1 MMENMA
7 AMGRNGDTQLAH
19 VAPGEMM
26 VPRQVLDNNPGLNS
40 GINAAIMD
48 MGGDPNRYMVGN
60 QDNSINP
67 MTGQPEFFWTELLSF
82 IKPILSSAAGKAVL
96 TNAAGSIISGRKPT
110 LRGALLS
117 GVLGGGINALG
128 GGNMQESFGLGTDD
142 IASGNIN
149 AGIGSNKYGGY
160 LAENRGQKDLSKIA
174 NTAANTGG
182 NIKFRDDLM
191 GAGSIMS
198 KIFPSLGKEGSTLGN
213 ILNTPAAEALLF
225 GLGAQGLS
233 MFDKKETD
241 AMGAE
246 ANKPFGYGN
255 VRVSA
260 PMMRAEKGGQVPE
273 YFPRRT
279 GGIMPSEG
287 SGTEDD
293 VPAMLM
299 AGEFVLNKPAIQ
311 GLGGG
316 DQKKGIERA
325 YALQDTLEGIA

>member
-1 MMENMA
+1 MQNMA

-19 VAPGEMM
+19 VSPGEMM
-26 VPRQVLDNNPGLNS
+26 VPRQVLDNNPRLNS
-40 GINAAIMD
+40 GINSAIMD
-48 MGGDPNRYMVGN
+48 MGGDPNRYRVGN
-60 QDNSINP
+60 QDNSVNP

-82 IKPILSSAAGKAVL
+82 IKPILGSAAGQAAL
-96 TNAAGSIISGRKPT
+96 GSAAGSIISGQKPT
-110 LRGALLS
+110 LRNTLLS
-117 GVLGGGINALG
+117 GIFGGGINTLG
-128 GGNMQESFGLGTDD
+128 GGSLQDSFGLGTDD
-142 IASGNIN
+142 ISSGIIS
-149 AGIGSNKYGGY
+149 AGIGQSGSDAFEK
-160 LAENRGQKDLSKIA
+160 ARRTTPLSEVAKA
-174 NTAANTGG
+174 SANTGG
-182 NIKFRDDLM
+182 GIKFRDDLM
-191 GAGSIMS
+191 GAGSILS

-213 ILNTPAAEALLF
+213 ILNTPAGEALLF

-233 MFDKKETD
+233 MFDKEGTD

-246 ANKPFGYGN
+246 ANRPFGHGN

-260 PMMRAEKGGQVPE
+260 PMMRAAKGGQVPD

-279 GGIMPSEG
+279 GGIMPGEG

-316 DQKKGIERA
+316 DQEKGIQRA
-325 YALQDTLEGIA
+325 YELQNTLEGIA

>member
-1 MMENMA
+1 MMQNMA

-19 VAPGEMM
+19 VSPGEMM

-60 QDNSINP
+60 QSNSINP
-67 MTGQPEFFWTELLSF
+67 MTGQPEFFFTELLSF
-82 IKPILSSAAGKAVL
+82 IKPILGSAAGQAIL
-96 TNAAGSIISGRKPT
+96 TNAAGSLISGQKPT

-117 GVLGGGINALG
+117 GILGGGINSLG
-128 GGNMQESFGLGTDD
+128 GGSLQDSFGLGTDD
-142 IASGNIN
+142 ISSGIIS
-149 AGIGSNKYGGY
+149 AGANQPYGGMY
-160 LAENRGQKDLSKIA
+160 SERERGEDALSEVAKA
-174 NTAANTGG
+174 SAKTGG

-191 GAGSIMS
+191 GAGSILS

-213 ILNTPAAEALLF
+213 ILNTPAGEALLF

-241 AMGAE
+241 AMGEE
-246 ANKPFGYGN
+246 ANRPFGFGN
-255 VRVSA
+255 VPVSA
-260 PMMRAEKGGQVPE
+260 NMMRAEKGGQVPE

-293 VPAMLM
+293 VPAMLT
-299 AGEFVLNKPAIQ
+299 AGEFVLNKPAIE

-325 YALQDTLEGIA
+325 YALQDTLEGMA

>member
-1 MMENMA
+1 MMQKMA

-19 VAPGEMM
+19 VSPGEMM

-60 QDNSINP
+60 QSNSINP
-67 MTGQPEFFWTELLSF
+67 MTGQPEFFFAELLSF
-82 IKPILSSAAGKAVL
+82 IKPILSSAAGKAIL
-96 TNAAGSIISGRKPT
+96 TNAAGSVISGRKPT

-128 GGNMQESFGLGTDD
+128 GGDMQESFGLGTDD

-160 LAENRGQKDLSKIA
+160 LAEDRGQKGLSQIA
-174 NTAANTGG
+174 ETAAKTGG
-182 NIKFRDDLM
+182 DIKFRDDLM
-191 GAGSIMS
+191 GAGSILS

-213 ILNTPAAEALLF
+213 ILNTPAGEALLF

-246 ANKPFGYGN
+246 ANKPFGFGN
-255 VRVSA
+255 VPVSA
-260 PMMRAEKGGQVPE
+260 NMMRAEKGGQVPE

-293 VPAMLM
+293 VPAMLT
-299 AGEFVLNKPAIQ
+299 AGEFVLNKPAIE

-325 YALQDTLEGIA
+325 YALQDTLEGMA

>member
-1 MMENMA
+1 MMQNMA

-19 VAPGEMM
+19 VSPGEMM
-26 VPRQVLDNNPGLNS
+26 VPRQVLDNNPRLNS
-40 GINAAIMD
+40 GINSAIMD
-48 MGGDPNRYMVGN
+48 MGGDPNRYRVGN
-60 QDNSINP
+60 QDNSVNP

-82 IKPILSSAAGKAVL
+82 IKPILGSAAGQAAL
-96 TNAAGSIISGRKPT
+96 GSAAGSIISGQKPT
-110 LRGALLS
+110 LRNTLLS
-117 GVLGGGINALG
+117 GIFGGGINTLG
-128 GGNMQESFGLGTDD
+128 GGSLQDSFGLGTDD
-142 IASGNIN
+142 ISSGIIS
-149 AGIGSNKYGGY
+149 AGIGQSGSDAFEK
-160 LAENRGQKDLSKIA
+160 ARRTTPLSEVAKA
-174 NTAANTGG
+174 SANTGG
-182 NIKFRDDLM
+182 GIKFRDDLM
-191 GAGSIMS
+191 GVGNILS

-213 ILNTPAAEALLF
+213 ILNTPAGEALLF

-233 MFDKKETD
+233 MFDKEGTD

-246 ANKPFGYGN
+246 ANRPFGHGN

-260 PMMRAEKGGQVPE
+260 PMMRAAKGGQVPD

-279 GGIMPSEG
+279 GGIMPGEG

-316 DQKKGIERA
+316 DQEKGIQRA
-325 YALQDTLEGIA
+325 YALQNTLEGIA

>member
-1 MMENMA
+1 MQNMA

-19 VAPGEMM
+19 VSPGEMM
-26 VPRQVLDNNPGLNS
+26 VPRQVLDNNPRLNS
-40 GINAAIMD
+40 GINSAIMD
-48 MGGDPNRYMVGN
+48 MGGDPNRYRVGS
-60 QDNSINP
+60 QDNSVNP

-82 IKPILSSAAGKAVL
+82 IKPILGSAAGQAAL
-96 TNAAGSIISGRKPT
+96 GSAAGSIISGQKPT
-110 LRGALLS
+110 LRNTLLS
-117 GVLGGGINALG
+117 GIFGGGINTLG
-128 GGNMQESFGLGTDD
+128 GGSLQDSFGLGTDD
-142 IASGNIN
+142 IASGVIS
-149 AGIGSNKYGGY
+149 AGIGQSGSDAFEK
-160 LAENRGQKDLSKIA
+160 ARRTTPLSEVAKA
-174 NTAANTGG
+174 SANTGG
-182 NIKFRDDLM
+182 GIKFRDDLM
-191 GAGSIMS
+191 GAGSILS

-213 ILNTPAAEALLF
+213 ILNTPAGEALLF

-246 ANKPFGYGN
+246 ANKPFGFGN
-255 VRVSA
+255 VPVSA
-260 PMMRAEKGGQVPE
+260 NMMRAEKGGQVPE

-293 VPAMLM
+293 VPAMLT
-299 AGEFVLNKPAIQ
+299 AGEFVLNKPAIE

-325 YALQDTLEGIA
+325 YALQDTLEGMA

>member
-1 MMENMA
+1 MMQNMA

-19 VAPGEMM
+19 VSPGEMM
-26 VPRQVLDNNPGLNS
+26 VPRQVLDNNPRLNS
-40 GINAAIMD
+40 GINSAIMD
-48 MGGDPNRYMVGN
+48 MGGDPNRYRVGN

-67 MTGQPEFFWTELLSF
+67 MTGQPEFFWAELLSF
-82 IKPILSSAAGKAVL
+82 VKPILGSAAGKAALSSVA
-96 TNAAGSIISGRKPT
+96 TNLILGQKPT
-110 LRGALLS
+110 LRNTLLS

-128 GGNMQESFGLGTDD
+128 GGSVQDSFGLGQANE
-142 IASGNIN
+142 ASNIIN
-149 AGIGSNKYGGY
+149 TGINTPGSNN
-160 LAENRGQKDLSKIA
+160 LNA
-174 NTAANTGG
+174 NTTTPLSEVAQASANTGG

-191 GAGSIMS
+191 GAGSILS

-213 ILNTPAAEALLF
+213 ILNTPAGEALLF

-233 MFDKKETD
+233 MFDKEETD
-241 AMGAE
+241 SMGDE
-246 ANKPFGYGN
+246 ANRPFGYGN

-260 PMMRAEKGGQVPE
+260 PMMRAAEGGQVPD

-279 GGIMPSEG
+279 GGIMPGEG

-299 AGEFVLNKPAIQ
+299 AGEFVLNKPAIK

-316 DQKKGIERA
+316 DQEKGIQRA
-325 YALQDTLEGIA
+325 YELQNTLEGIA

>member
-1 MMENMA
+1 MMQNMA

-19 VAPGEMM
+19 VSPGEMM

-48 MGGDPNRYMVGN
+48 MGGDPNRYTVGN
-60 QDNSINP
+60 QSNSINP
-67 MTGQPEFFWTELLSF
+67 MTGQPEFFFTELLSF
-82 IKPILSSAAGKAVL
+82 IKPILGSAAGQAIL
-96 TNAAGSIISGRKPT
+96 TNAAGSLISGQKPT
-110 LRGALLS
+110 LS
-117 GVLGGGINALG
+117 GILGGGINSLG
-128 GGNMQESFGLGTDD
+128 GGSLQDSFGLGTDD
-142 IASGNIN
+142 ISSGIIS
-149 AGIGSNKYGGY
+149 AGANQPYGGMY
-160 LAENRGQKDLSKIA
+160 SEPERGANALSEVAKA
-174 NTAANTGG
+174 SAKTGG

-191 GAGSIMS
+191 GAGSILS

-213 ILNTPAAEALLF
+213 ILNTPAGEALLF

-241 AMGAE
+241 AMGEE
-246 ANKPFGYGN
+246 ANRPFGFGN
-255 VRVSA
+255 VPVSA
-260 PMMRAEKGGQVPE
+260 NMMRAEKGGQVPE

-293 VPAMLM
+293 VPAMLT

-325 YALQDTLEGIA
+325 YALQDTLEGMA

>member
-1 MMENMA
+1 MQNMA

-19 VAPGEMM
+19 VSPGEMM

-48 MGGDPNRYMVGN
+48 MGGDPNRYTVGN

-67 MTGQPEFFWTELLSF
+67 MTGQPEFFWAELLSF
-82 IKPILSSAAGKAVL
+82 VKPILSSAAGQAVL
-96 TNAAGSIISGRKPT
+96 TNAAGSIISGQKPT

-117 GVLGGGINALG
+117 GILGGGINSLG
-128 GGNMQESFGLGTDD
+128 GGSLQDSFGLGTDD
-142 IASGNIN
+142 ISSGIIS
-149 AGIGSNKYGGY
+149 AGIGQSGSDAFEK
-160 LAENRGQKDLSKIA
+160 ARRTTPLSEVAKA
-174 NTAANTGG
+174 STNTGG
-182 NIKFRDDLM
+182 GIKFRDDLM
-191 GAGSIMS
+191 GAGSILS

-213 ILNTPAAEALLF
+213 ILNTPAGEALLF

-233 MFDKKETD
+233 MFDKEGTD

-246 ANKPFGYGN
+246 ANRPFGHGN

-260 PMMRAEKGGQVPE
+260 NMMRAAKGGQVPE